1 MVGDL
6 KPANILVTARTETD
20 WLFKL
25 ADITPET
32 RKRMGC
38 SSVMSSCIQGKDN
51 FTFTAVFLAPE
62 LVQFNST
69 NMNENV
75 T

>member
-1 MVGDL
+1 M
-6 KPANILVTARTETD
+6 TAGTKTD